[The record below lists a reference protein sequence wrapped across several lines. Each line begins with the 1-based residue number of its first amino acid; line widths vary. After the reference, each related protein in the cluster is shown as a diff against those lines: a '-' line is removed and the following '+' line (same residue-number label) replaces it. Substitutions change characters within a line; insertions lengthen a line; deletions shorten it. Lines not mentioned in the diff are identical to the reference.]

1 MIKKLKYFYTLYN
14 FILNLLM
21 IRKLLLSFCVSKSFE
36 SEKQKLLGFK
46 GFKNLIRNKRI
57 LMTIFA

>member
-21 IRKLLLSFCVSKSFE
+21 IHELLLSFCISKSFVP
-36 SEKQKLLGFK
+36 EKQKL
-46 GFKNLIRNKRI
+46 
-57 LMTIFA
+57 